1 MKSKKR
7 KPLLKQL
14 INTLIAITII
24 SLGYVCYMV
33 VYDLRVRYINY
44 SELNEISKLNKEYAA
59 RFENF
64 INTIEQE
71 TGWKVLIIS
80 GLRTREEQNKLKRD
94 NPQNASVNK
103 SRHVLGRAIDINLYK
118 REVFII
124 LKLRKNSSNESW
136 RKTGIAQ
143 IARRYRFLWG
153 GTYKHY
159 HDPVHFE
166 IN

>member
-14 INTLIAITII
+14 INTLIAITIL

-59 RFENF
+59 RFEGF
-64 INTIEQE
+64 INTIEKE
-71 TGWKVLIIS
+71 TGWKVVIIS
-80 GLRTREEQNKLKRD
+80 GLRTRKEQDKLKRD
-94 NPQNASVNK
+94 NPQNAAVNK

-118 REVFII
+118 RGVLTI
-124 LKLRKNSSNESW
+124 LRLRKSSSNESW

-143 IARRYRFLWG
+143 IARRYRLLWG

>member
-14 INTLIAITII
+14 INTLIAITIL

-59 RFENF
+59 RFEDF
-64 INTIEQE
+64 INTIEKE
-71 TGWKVLIIS
+71 TGWKVVIIS
-80 GLRTREEQNKLKRD
+80 GLRTRKEQDKLKRD
-94 NPQNASVNK
+94 NPQNAAVNK

-118 REVFII
+118 REMLTI
-124 LKLRKNSSNESW
+124 LKLRKSSSNESW

-143 IARRYRFLWG
+143 IARRYRLLWG
-153 GTYKHY
+153 GTYKNY

>member
-14 INTLIAITII
+14 INTLIAITIL

-59 RFENF
+59 RFEDF
-64 INTIEQE
+64 INTIEKE
-71 TGWKVLIIS
+71 TGWKVVIIS
-80 GLRTREEQNKLKRD
+80 GLRTRKEQDKLKRD
-94 NPQNASVNK
+94 NPQNAAVNK

-118 REVFII
+118 REMLTI
-124 LKLRKNSSNESW
+124 LKLRKSSSNESW

-143 IARRYRFLWG
+143 ISRRYRLLWG
-153 GTYKHY
+153 GTYKNY